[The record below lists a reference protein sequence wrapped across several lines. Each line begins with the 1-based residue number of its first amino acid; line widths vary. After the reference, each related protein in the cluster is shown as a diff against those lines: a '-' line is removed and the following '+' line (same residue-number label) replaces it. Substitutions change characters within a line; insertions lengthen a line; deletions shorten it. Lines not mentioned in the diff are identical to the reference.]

1 MDSYQFEKPVVGLC
15 AYSGSGKTTLLER
28 LIPVFNSHEL
38 NVAVIK
44 HAHHSFDID
53 HPEKDSY
60 KIRKAGA
67 QQVLV
72 SSQRRWALI
81 HENTSI
87 TAELSLQDALERID
101 PEPIDF
107 VIVEGYKAAPI
118 SKIEIHR
125 PIIGKPLI
133 AADDPYVIA
142 IATDQP
148 EQVHTSLPV
157 LALDDTEQIARFIEQ
172 LVESGIR

>member
-72 SSQRRWALI
+72 SSQKRWALI
-81 HENTSI
+81 HEVFSWMSAQRFCEETS
-87 TAELSLQDALERID
+87 TCW
-101 PEPIDF
+101 
-107 VIVEGYKAAPI
+107 APAF
-118 SKIEIHR
+118 
-125 PIIGKPLI
+125 LI
-133 AADDPYVIA
+133 
-142 IATDQP
+142 
-148 EQVHTSLPV
+148 L
-157 LALDDTEQIARFIEQ
+157 
-172 LVESGIR
+172 